1 MLQLHDC
8 FEQEN
13 QNGSPLIPISQ
24 VRNRVAATMVIS
36 LTTVTKITNKE
47 YGKIGLEQ
55 NKPFTPKIKRRP
67 RDMTA
72 VDDFDADAIRHYV
85 YYYCLKKEISTLR
98 KLIVYLKIKNLLWPK
113 FSK

>member
-1 MLQLHDC
+1 MGLVSWDEYIHRKNSERTCVERQSRQLVLQLHDC

-24 VRNRVAATMVIS
+24 VRNRVAATLVIS

-85 YYYCLKKEISTLR
+85 
-98 KLIVYLKIKNLLWPK
+98 
-113 FSK
+113 